1 MVYEHLLT
9 LPKLIVHVLLHVYS
23 LYVALVVSR
32 PLLKACLVSLV
43 CYTSDTEKG
52 GKFITHDEATVTSNL
67 KPSSDWNVDGILN
80 GRKLGGKS
88 KSNQSLRDEEGF
100 ANDMVNKPSLP
111 TISAKSVNQEP
122 QESTGPRNTSC
133 MKHSVHDGRQVQ
145 ESSTITTGSDGEAL
159 IQSITELPLKGK
171 QISAGLWRKK
181 SLKKHS
187 VHDGRQVQESLKKLS
202 HCEISAAISLP
213 LQEKVADKSGVDVDE
228 LRRQS
233 VGSFTNLPSGSS
245 QSEIMFGKKWTNL
258 STLSEF
264 SSLTG
269 SNKESNNVNATLERG
284 EVMSSTTSHFID
296 TMSKQFE
303 QRNDLSP
310 TSLPIAGGKYTFTSD
325 QTYAVSSEDIPSTKD
340 TPIPTFNE
348 YALVTVDRKSL
359 ESPLYSPA
367 SPAYSPTSPV
377 YSPTSPAY
385 SPTSLSYNT
394 GSSISKLQVSTTV
407 SSSNLHVPL
416 QYAQPVDY
424 GPISRDSSLLSGKQ
438 NELVTDSLP
447 NIETD
452 RGRCKEGKMEKNKG
466 ATRHRTSNRKSEKD
480 REVAQSLL
488 DRKRL
493 SGSLGMM
500 SHFMFECGSKVV
512 LS

>member
-52 GKFITHDEATVTSNL
+52 GKFITHDEAPVTSNL
-67 KPSSDWNVDGILN
+67 KPSSHWNVDGILN

-100 ANDMVNKPSLP
+100 ANEMVNKPSLP

-122 QESTGPRNTSC
+122 QESTGPRNTSV

-145 ESSTITTGSDGEAL
+145 ESSTITTGSDGEVL
-159 IQSITELPLKGK
+159 IQSITELPLKEK
-171 QISAGLWRKK
+171 QISAGLWRKNL
-181 SLKKHS
+181 LKKF
-187 VHDGRQVQESLKKLS
+187 S
-202 HCEISAAISLP
+202 HCEICEISTAISLP

-228 LRRQS
+228 LRQS
-233 VGSFTNLPSGSS
+233 VGSFTYLPSGSS

-258 STLSEF
+258 STLSE
-264 SSLTG
+264 SSLLTC

-303 QRNDLSP
+303 QRNGLSP
-310 TSLPIAGGKYTFTSD
+310 TSIPIAGGKSTFTSD

-348 YALVTVDRKSL
+348 YALVTVDQKSL
-359 ESPLYSPA
+359 ESP
-367 SPAYSPTSPV
+367 T

-385 SPTSLSYNT
+385 SPTSPAYSPTSPAYSPASLSYNP
-394 GSSISKLQVSTTV
+394 GSSISKLQVSITV
-407 SSSNLHVPL
+407 SSSNILHVPL

-438 NELVTDSLP
+438 SELVTDSLF

-452 RGRCKEGKMEKNKG
+452 RGRCKEGKMEKNKR

-480 REVAQSLL
+480 REVAQSLI
-488 DRKRL
+488 DQKGL
-493 SGSLGMM
+493 SGSLGTM

>member
-32 PLLKACLVSLV
+32 PLLKACLVFLV
-43 CYTSDTEKG
+43 CYTSDTEKD
-52 GKFITHDEATVTSNL
+52 GKFITHDEAPVTSNL

-80 GRKLGGKS
+80 GRKLGRKS
-88 KSNQSLRDEEGF
+88 KSNRSLSDEEGF
-100 ANDMVNKPSLP
+100 ANEMVNKPSLP

-122 QESTGPRNTSC
+122 QESTGPCKTSV

-145 ESSTITTGSDGEAL
+145 ESSTITTRSDGEAL
-159 IQSITELPLKGK
+159 IQSITELPLKEK

-187 VHDGRQVQESLKKLS
+187 VNDGRQVQESLKKLS

-228 LRRQS
+228 LRQS
-233 VGSFTNLPSGSS
+233 VGSFTYLPSGSS

-258 STLSEF
+258 STLSES
-264 SSLTG
+264 SSLTC

-284 EVMSSTTSHFID
+284 EVMSSTASHFID

-303 QRNDLSP
+303 QRNGLSP
-310 TSLPIAGGKYTFTSD
+310 TSIPIAGGKFTFTSD
-325 QTYAVSSEDIPSTKD
+325 QTYAVSSEDIPSTED

-348 YALVTVDRKSL
+348 YALVTVDQKSL
-359 ESPLYSPA
+359 ESP
-367 SPAYSPTSPV
+367 T

-385 SPTSLSYNT
+385 SPTSPAYSPTSPAYSPSSLSYNP
-394 GSSISKLQVSTTV
+394 GSSISKLQVSITV
-407 SSSNLHVPL
+407 SSSNILHVPL

-438 NELVTDSLP
+438 SELVTDSLF

-452 RGRCKEGKMEKNKG
+452 RGRCKEGKMEKNKR
-466 ATRHRTSNRKSEKD
+466 AIRHRTSNRKSEKD
-480 REVAQSLL
+480 REVAQSLI
-488 DRKRL
+488 DPKRL
-493 SGSLGMM
+493 SGSLGTM
-500 SHFMFECGSKVV
+500 SHFMFECGSKVA